1 LIDVSSIDRPFA
13 GVHIIRDPR
22 DVIISGYL
30 YHIRCNEEWCINT
43 NFDITPP
50 IQFPVVPRSQEHKT
64 EEWKRRYVASLGDL
78 SYQENLKR
86 MSQEDGILFEMQRYG
101 SWTVEDMLRWD
112 YSCSNVY
119 EIKFETLMRHFD
131 ASFSCVFDHIGFTK
145 HQTDLAGEIASVDD
159 INKMTA
165 KQISGHRHISS
176 RDTSKWRR
184 YFTDEVKDVFKSHFG
199 DALQRLGYECSS
211 DW

>member
-1 LIDVSSIDRPFA
+1 VSSINHPFV

-22 DVIISGYL
+22 DIIISGYL
-30 YHIRCNEEWCINT
+30 YHIRCNEEWCINSD
-43 NFDITPP
+43 FDISPP
-50 IQFPVVPRSQEHKT
+50 IQFPVVPRSQEYKT
-64 EEWKRRYVASLGDL
+64 ENWKRLYVSSLGDL

-86 MSQEDGILFEMQRYG
+86 MSQEDGILFEMHRYG
-101 SWTVEDMLRWD
+101 SWTVEDMVRWD
-112 YSCSNVY
+112 YSCVNVY
-119 EIKFETLMRHFD
+119 EIKFETLMREFD
-131 ASFSCVFDHIGFTK
+131 GSFLSIFEHIGL
-145 HQTDLAGEIASVDD
+145 TDSQIGLAREIAYVND

-176 RDTSKWRR
+176 RDTSKWRQ
-184 YFTDEVKDVFKSHFG
+184 YFSDEVKNVFKNHFG